1 MYNFGLSMTQLSN
14 STFHGVNEKPKV
26 SPWKL
31 KNPNINIQ
39 DLNPTLYNYLE
50 SLPAELQSGIVITAG
65 KEDGHSVTGGH
76 GKGNAVDIRL
86 NKSEGWDQKFMD
98 YLYNDSE
105 KRKNLGIAFLDPNH
119 GTAPH
124 IHLSIG
130 VQHEIE
136 NDFYYGKK
144 AVKPF
149 QFKSG
154 ETKPEE
160 VEALPAY
167 TPIEMPKEY
176 SNEALISSF
185 NKAMEMANNVLEK
198 EKENEAANYLIQR
211 ELERKQKLELVNS
224 LSLSY
229 ETFMEDG
236 GTIEFANGGPIKP
249 SSSDS
254 AILFRNAVKVR
265 DFYDNSKKFSEYKKY
280 SETKFDDYM
289 SALYINDYKQFF
301 ENLKEGKN
309 NPRNDKHKL
318 VNTNFGTNLDKKFF
332 DEKFKDVGGFLTI
345 PNIYDG
351 EYDSYVNPEV
361 PPLLLHPTIKPKS
374 VVRYRSKD
382 VERKI
387 GDVADVPFYDT
398 MEIKPWHLLTAKEKK
413 ERIAESNKDKA
424 EGTEIKVETPIFT
437 TTPSPINPNY
447 TAPDPAK
454 GFPFIDATPVPANTP
469 APTTTPAGPTIWYTL
484 AGDNK
489 IHVGGVNKYMTFEEF
504 DKYMDE
510 NPNNQYSA
518 KANSV
523 GYVYQRGKG
532 AVKLN

>member
-1 MYNFGLSMTQLSN
+1 MYNFGLTMTQLSN
-14 STFHGVNEKPKV
+14 NTFKGVNEKPKV

-39 DLNPTLYNYLE
+39 DLNPTLYSYLE
-50 SLPAELQSGIVITAG
+50 SLPAELQSSIVITAG

-185 NKAMEMANNVLEK
+185 NKAMEMANNIIEK

-249 SSSDS
+249 LYVKDPGDPRLRAYNDS
-254 AILFRNAVKVR
+254 LALLNAPFESYKVTQ
-265 DFYDNSKKFSEYKKY
+265 FLKKSLVNAKSGEDTQQYFKEYKKR
-280 SETKFDDYM
+280 F
-289 SALYINDYKQFF
+289 
-301 ENLKEGKN
+301 
-309 NPRNDKHKL
+309 
-318 VNTNFGTNLDKKFF
+318 
-332 DEKFKDVGGFLTI
+332 
-345 PNIYDG
+345 
-351 EYDSYVNPEV
+351 
-361 PPLLLHPTIKPKS
+361 
-374 VVRYRSKD
+374 
-382 VERKI
+382 
-387 GDVADVPFYDT
+387 
-398 MEIKPWHLLTAKEKK
+398 AKMP
-413 ERIAESNKDKA
+413 SNKAYKRLTSING
-424 EGTEIKVETPIFT
+424 EPPTPIKGSEFGWGLEPSDPASPRYKKPVQPVILEKNEEPKVFTETP
-437 TTPSPINPNY
+437 TPLNPNY
-447 TAPDPAK
+447 TAPDPTT
-454 GFPFIDATPVPANTP
+454 GFPFIDATPVPVNTP
-469 APTTTPAGPTIWYTL
+469 NSTTKTNPTGPVIWYTL